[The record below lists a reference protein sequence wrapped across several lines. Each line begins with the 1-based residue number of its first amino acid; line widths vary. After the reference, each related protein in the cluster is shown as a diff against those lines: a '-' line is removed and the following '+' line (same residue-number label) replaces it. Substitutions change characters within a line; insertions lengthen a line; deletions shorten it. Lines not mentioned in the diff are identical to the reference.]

1 MYSWIC
7 FHLMIPAADPFTTV
21 ALQINVVKAEAT
33 THIHASN
40 TAIVHSF
47 Y

>member
-7 FHLMIPAADPFTTV
+7 FHLIIPAAEPFTTV
-21 ALQINVVKAEAT
+21 ALQINIAKAEAT
-33 THIHASN
+33 AHIYTSN

>member
-1 MYSWIC
+1 MDLFPSNDS
-7 FHLMIPAADPFTTV
+7 AADPFTTV
-21 ALQINVVKAEAT
+21 ALQINVAKAEAT
-33 THIHASN
+33 VHIYASN

>member
-7 FHLMIPAADPFTTV
+7 FHLMIPVAEPFTTV

>member
-7 FHLMIPAADPFTTV
+7 FHLMIPATEPFTTV
-21 ALQINVVKAEAT
+21 ALQINVAKAEAT
-33 THIHASN
+33 AHIHASN
-40 TAIVHSF
+40 TVIVHSF